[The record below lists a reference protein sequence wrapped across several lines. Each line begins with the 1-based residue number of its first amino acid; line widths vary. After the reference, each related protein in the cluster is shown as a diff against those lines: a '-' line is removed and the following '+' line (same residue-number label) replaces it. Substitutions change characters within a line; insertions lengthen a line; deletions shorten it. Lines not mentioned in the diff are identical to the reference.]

1 MRGTIRLALSLAC
14 AGALVGCGMES
25 LDPPAPDPSGGGGET
40 GLALTVDLSEVESV
54 AGVRFIVETCEGEE
68 VVVDERTLEELDFPE
83 DDAFDDLEVA
93 GQQGVIF
100 ADYFVVL
107 EEGCYDVEIVPI
119 DEDGEEVEL
128 CEPSLASEVEVRA
141 GETTEIAMVSQ
152 CGGDNFGAMDV
163 LGVLNFSPT
172 LTRLDFDPSKLVACE
187 SLRICATAVD
197 SDADDI
203 EFEWEQLSG
212 PTPREGL
219 DVSST
224 SDPNADGEVVECV
237 TLTPGNTAAYAFEVR
252 AYDVIVDADDDR
264 VRVEDLLRESDDSA
278 RSHARLSFP
287 VYSTCEESPANDDE
301 GVLGEV
307 EDEPA
312 DDHEKDKERP
322 EEEDVLGEVEDEP
335 ADDHEKDKERP
346 EEEDVLGEVEDE
358 PADDHEKDKER
369 PEEEDVLGEVEEP
382 EEEHKKKDHRRD
394 EEDEEDVLGE
404 VEDEPADDHE
414 KDKERPEE
422 EDVLGEVEEPEEE
435 EHKKKDHRRDEEDE
449 EDVLGEVEEPEEE
462 EHKKKDHRD
471 EDEEDVLGEVEDEPA
486 DDHEK
491 NKERPDEEDVLGEV
505 EEPEEEEHKKKDHR
519 DEDEEDVL
527 GEVEQ
532 CTRDLQYWR
541 DYNRYESDPDRQV
554 SWPISEDTEL
564 HGMTWVELVEERVPK
579 SRAWAFM
586 AQQYIVARLNEASGA
601 PVPAEVAAVMAEAE
615 RLLGVEDPDSIDRVR
630 AKDLMFV
637 MRSYNGGH
645 IGPGACGDAS

>member
-54 AGVRFIVETCEGEE
+54 AGVRFMIETCEGEE
-68 VVVDERTLEELDFPE
+68 VVVDERTLDELDFP
-83 DDAFDDLEVA
+83 DDEAFEQLEVA

-128 CEPSLASEVEVRA
+128 CEPSFASGVEVRA

-172 LTRLDFDPSKLVACE
+172 LTHLDFEPSKLVACE
-187 SLRICATAVD
+187 QLTICATAVD

-212 PTPREGL
+212 PTPLEGVE
-219 DVSST
+219 VSST
-224 SDPNADGEVVECV
+224 SDPNAEGEVVECV

-252 AYDVIVDADDDR
+252 AYDVIVDADGER
-264 VRVEDLLRESDDSA
+264 VRVEDLLRENDDSA

-287 VYSTCEESPANDDE
+287 VYSTCEEP
-301 GVLGEV
+301 
-307 EDEPA
+307 PA
-312 DDHEKDKERP
+312 D
-322 EEEDVLGEVEDEP
+322 
-335 ADDHEKDKERP
+335 
-346 EEEDVLGEVEDE
+346 
-358 PADDHEKDKER
+358 
-369 PEEEDVLGEVEEP
+369 
-382 EEEHKKKDHRRD
+382 
-394 EEDEEDVLGE
+394 EDEEDVLGE
-404 VEDEPADDHE
+404 VEDEPADDHD
-414 KDKERPEE
+414 KDKERP
-422 EDVLGEVEEPEEE
+422 
-435 EHKKKDHRRDEEDE
+435 E

-471 EDEEDVLGEVEDEPA
+471 EE
-486 DDHEK
+486 
-491 NKERPDEEDVLGEV
+491 EEDVLGEV

-519 DEDEEDVL
+519 DEEEEDVLGEVEEPEEEEHKKKNHRDEEDEEDVLGEVEEPDEEEHRKKDHRDEEEEDVLGEVEEPEEEEHKKKDHRDEEEDVL

-541 DYNRYESDPDRQV
+541 DNNRYEGDPDRQV

-615 RLLGVEDPDSIDRVR
+615 SLLGVDDPDTIDRVR

-645 IGPGACGDAS
+645 IGPGACGDGGGD

>member
-14 AGALVGCGMES
+14 AGALAGCGMES

-68 VVVDERTLEELDFPE
+68 VVVDERTLDELDFP
-83 DDAFDDLEVA
+83 DDEAFDDLEVA
-93 GQQGVIF
+93 DQQGVIF

-128 CEPSLASEVEVRA
+128 CEPSLASGVEVRA

-172 LTRLDFDPSKLVACE
+172 LTRLDFDPSKLVECE
-187 SLRICATAVD
+187 ALTICATAVD

-203 EFEWEQLSG
+203 EFEWEQRSG

-219 DVSST
+219 EVSST

-252 AYDVIVDADDDR
+252 AYDVIVDGDGER
-264 VRVEDLLRESDDSA
+264 VRVETLLRENDDTA

-287 VYSTCEESPANDDE
+287 VYSTCEEPPADDE
-301 GVLGEV
+301 GVLGEI

-312 DDHEKDKERP
+312 DDHQKDKERP
-322 EEEDVLGEVEDEP
+322 DEDVLGEVEDEP
-335 ADDHEKDKERP
+335 TDDHQKDKERP
-346 EEEDVLGEVEDE
+346 DEDVLGEVEEPEEEHKKKDHRDE
-358 PADDHEKDKER
+358 
-369 PEEEDVLGEVEEP
+369 EEEDVLGEVEEP
-382 EEEHKKKDHRRD
+382 EEEHKKKDHRD
-394 EEDEEDVLGE
+394 EE
-404 VEDEPADDHE
+404 
-414 KDKERPEE
+414 
-422 EDVLGEVEEPEEE
+422 
-435 EHKKKDHRRDEEDE
+435 E

-471 EDEEDVLGEVEDEPA
+471 EEE
-486 DDHEK
+486 
-491 NKERPDEEDVLGEV
+491 EEVLGEV

-519 DEDEEDVL
+519 DEEEEEVLGEVEEPEEEEHKKKDHRDEEEEDVLGEVEEPEEEHKKKDHRDEEDVL

-532 CTRDLQYWR
+532 CTRAIQYWR
-541 DYNRYESDPDRQV
+541 DHNRYEGDPDRQV
-554 SWPISEDTEL
+554 SWPINEDTEL
-564 HGMTWVELVEERVPK
+564 HGMTWLELVEERVPK

-615 RLLGVEDPDSIDRVR
+615 TLLGVEDPSEIDRVR

-645 IGPGACGDAS
+645 IGPGACSDDGGGSAS